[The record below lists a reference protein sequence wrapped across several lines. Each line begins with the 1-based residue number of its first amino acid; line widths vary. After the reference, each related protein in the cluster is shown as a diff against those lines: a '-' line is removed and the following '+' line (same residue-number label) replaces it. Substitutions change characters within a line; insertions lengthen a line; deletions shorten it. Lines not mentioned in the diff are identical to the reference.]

1 MSERIFFYLYGN
13 NKENIELYQQDNL
26 GLNDILV
33 STKDEKFERIGGP
46 GLAKGNARDTADKK
60 NSKTDSE
67 GGGRFLV
74 DVDSIKR
81 VKKYF
86 LPS

>member
-46 GLAKGNARDTADKK
+46 SVAKGNPRDSGDRKG
-60 NSKTDSE
+60 SKTDSE
-67 GGGRFLV
+67 GGERFLV

-81 VKKYF
+81 VKK
-86 LPS
+86 